1 MPRVTTQELSLDAVK
16 TVMVDLGNGQRE
28 INIKNY
34 VKIEKLPGGA
44 LEDSKVLRG
53 VMFQKDVVAPGR
65 MRRRIPNPRI
75 LLMDCPIEYKKG
87 ENQTNVELMKE
98 EDWCVH
104 TAPGAPGH
112 ASLLTLQFDKRYSN
126 PISLW

>member
-1 MPRVTTQELSLDAVK
+1 MSQELSLDAVK

-65 MRRRIPNPRI
+65 MKRRIPNPRI

-98 EDWCVH
+98 EDWCAQ
-104 TAPGAPGH
+104 TSP
-112 ASLLTLQFDKRYSN
+112 ASAKLNSTMQFELS
-126 PISLW
+126 

>member
-1 MPRVTTQELSLDAVK
+1 MSFARWDITPSHKVLHHSNMMCVQELSLDAVK

-44 LEDSKVLRG
+44 LEDSKVLQG

-65 MRRRIPNPRI
+65 MRRRISNPRI
-75 LLMDCPIEYKKG
+75 LLLDCPVEYKKG

-98 EDWCVH
+98 EDW
-104 TAPGAPGH
+104 
-112 ASLLTLQFDKRYSN
+112 
-126 PISLW
+126 